1 MSDVIEPELN
11 EDIVSQEPMDAST
24 AESTEDTKP
33 AKKNLVAS
41 ILSMGIF
48 NAMLLLSLIFILLAT
63 LNLLDV
69 LQVYSK
75 GFPFGGG
82 GYPWST
88 NQ

>member
-11 EDIVSQEPMDAST
+11 DDIVSPESMDASV

-33 AKKNLVAS
+33 AKKNLVGS

-48 NAMLLLSLIFILLAT
+48 NAMLLVSLIFILLAT
-63 LNLLDV
+63 LKLLGV
-69 LQVYSK
+69 LQTYNED
-75 GFPFGGG
+75 FPFGS